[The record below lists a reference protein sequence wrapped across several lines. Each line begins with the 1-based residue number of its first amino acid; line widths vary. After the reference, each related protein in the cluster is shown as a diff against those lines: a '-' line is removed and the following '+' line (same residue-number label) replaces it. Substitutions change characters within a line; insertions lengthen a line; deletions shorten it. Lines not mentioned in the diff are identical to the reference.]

1 MLDAVPGASVRSPT
15 DGGSPIP
22 SGDPDSYDFQRLARA
37 VDALADAHAR
47 ALGENA
53 ALRRKVEER
62 SRRIRGLE
70 ERLLEANQK
79 RRDVA
84 KRIDELV
91 AQLNHLDA
99 QLGKSEG

>member
-1 MLDAVPGASVRSPT
+1 METLS
-15 DGGSPIP
+15 
-22 SGDPDSYDFQRLARA
+22 
-37 VDALADAHAR
+37 DAHER
-47 ALGENA
+47 LRGENA

-62 SRRIRGLE
+62 TRKIRGLE

-99 QLGKSEG
+99 QLARSEE

>member
-1 MLDAVPGASVRSPT
+1 MLDAVPGPSVRSPT
-15 DGGSPIP
+15 DGGPPIP
-22 SGDPDSYDFQRLARA
+22 SRATDSYDFERLARA
-37 VDALADAHAR
+37 VEALADAHER
-47 ALGENA
+47 VLGENA

-84 KRIDELV
+84 KRIDEMV

-99 QLGKSEG
+99 QLARSEE